1 MKVKYIGKDTVA
13 IDKNKIYEVVSVE
26 RGWFRIKTELD
37 ETYLFPPK
45 VFKIVEEIGRAHV

>member
-45 VFKIVEEIGRAHV
+45 VFEIVEK

>member
-37 ETYLFPPK
+37 ETYRFPPK
-45 VFKIVEEIGRAHV
+45 AFEIVEE